1 METDLEKFGN
11 YITIYNK
18 DLSDY
23 KDEKKGIY
31 FLFNTVNLVMT
42 LEYLELEKQ
51 EYTIQ
56 KFQKKIDDLDYKII
70 KIKKPVPKNVIT
82 GKDEDKYTITEKDVD
97 VRQVWNVSNR
107 LGARKSF
114 TDKDEA
120 LKYIKSF
127 NKDLIDILTE
137 K

>member
-1 METDLEKFGN
+1 MEIELDKFN
-11 YITIYNK
+11 SHITIMNK

-31 FLFNTVNLVMT
+31 FVFNTVNAILT

-51 EYTIQ
+51 DYTIA
-56 KFQKKIDDLDYKII
+56 KFQKKIEDLEYNII

-82 GKDEDKYTITEKDVD
+82 GKDEDKYTIIEKDVD
-97 VRQVWNVSNR
+97 VRQIWKVSNR
-107 LGARKSF
+107 LGAMKCF

-120 LKYIKSF
+120 LKYIEPL
-127 NKDLIDILTE
+127 NKDLLLILTE